1 MGDEKAQLYL
11 DRKFHR
17 TSMMRRRRRQA
28 LLEEYKDSRMAKRLV
43 GEKANGFTERKPSW
57 QTSCSNGLDTE
68 RNSGREEHPSPRR
81 GKYSKETRVNI
92 LEMASKGLESLIDLA
107 EVSALSRR
115 EITWINAVHM

>member
-28 LLEEYKDSRMAKRLV
+28 LLEKYKRSRMAKRLV
-43 GEKANGFTERKPSW
+43 RERANGFTGRKTSW

-68 RNSGREEHPSPRR
+68 RNSGREENPSPRR
-81 GKYSKETRVNI
+81 GKYLKEIRVNI
-92 LEMASKGLESLIDLA
+92 LEMVSKGLESLIDLA
-107 EVSALSRR
+107 EVSALS
-115 EITWINAVHM
+115 